1 MPTKRPKGPRGERPA
16 PHFCTVCGAVVG
28 PEAEVGQPCALCG
41 VPLSVVLTVPVSNLA
56 PSHLL
61 ALKEAV
67 DRKVAEGWYIVRQK
81 ENFAEMCK
89 PKGKLN
95 RAMLLGA
102 LAAGVP
108 LPGSFPPLRRRLPGV
123 ARLIRRA
130 SGAYLCELGRNS
142 PGRAGSLTRRAWAEG
157 ITQHG
162 AAPMLVSAW
171 CSQQELET
179 IRHRTKAGL
188 NRARAIGTGS

>member
-108 LPGSFPPLRRRLPGV
+108 LPGSFLLFGGAYLAWHVLSGEPV
-123 ARLIRRA
+123 
-130 SGAYLCELGRNS
+130 GAYLCEPGRNS